1 MRCPAALTHISVT
14 APKIGY
20 HNFYYF
26 SISMTSPVGVAVRLQ
41 GNGRYYYYYFYY
53 SHYCCC
59 CCCCCCCCFPTNN
72 RYLGHGRT
80 RSSSALSGHFLRVN
94 NPIATLKLSKCPS
107 PSLAPLLC
115 FCVYYYYYYDFLL
128 WSIIGSTSPVKV
140 QAICCFSPSLLSF
153 SFSPHPPTPVSC
165 VLFLWLLLRLP

>member
-41 GNGRYYYYYFYY
+41 GNGRYY
-53 SHYCCC
+53 
-59 CCCCCCCCFPTNN
+59 CFPTN

-94 NPIATLKLSKCPS
+94 NPLATAYTCTHIHTHTHKYKTVQMSILCFSFFPCCPS
-107 PSLAPLLC
+107 WVHITSQSASNLLLLFLCPHTHPLLFPVCPSSFGSC
-115 FCVYYYYYYDFLL
+115 FAYHEQRRHKKRKKEEKA
-128 WSIIGSTSPVKV
+128 SK
-140 QAICCFSPSLLSF
+140 
-153 SFSPHPPTPVSC
+153 
-165 VLFLWLLLRLP
+165 